1 MNGLFLVDKPQDMT
15 SFGVVARL
23 RRLTG
28 EKCGHSGTLDPLATG
43 LLPVMVGKSTKLC
56 ELFTAGRKGYIGTL
70 RFGVCTDTGDISGT
84 VLGEQEGMPSEE
96 EFLAVLPQF
105 TGAIEQRP
113 PAYSAIKVNGV
124 PLYKLARA
132 GKEVEVPPRTV
143 EIHRL
148 ELISYDAENREAVLE
163 IDCSKG
169 TYIRS
174 LFMDIAEALGN
185 LGTMSALRRTKSGR
199 FSIEDAI
206 PLEELMAMLE
216 QGDSGRLITPA
227 EALDF
232 LPRFEP
238 QDFFATL
245 MRNGCEI
252 AVRKMK
258 NVPAGLCTVYRYEEL
273 IGLGH
278 QFEKDGETLF
288 KVITHLWE

>member
-1 MNGLFLVDKPQDMT
+1 MNGLFLVDKPENMT

-70 RFGVCTDTGDISGT
+70 RFGLCTDTGDSTGQ
-84 VLGEQEGMPSEE
+84 VLGEQEGMPTEE
-96 EFLAVLPQF
+96 EFRAILPQF
-105 TGAIEQRP
+105 LGAIEQRP

-132 GKEVEVPPRTV
+132 GKEVEIPTRTV

-148 ELISYDAENREAVLE
+148 ELLSFDAEKKEAVLE
-163 IDCSKG
+163 VECSKG

-174 LFMDIAEALGN
+174 LFMDMAEALGC

-199 FSIEDAI
+199 FSLENAI
-206 PLEELMAMLE
+206 PLEELMSRLE
-216 QGDSGRLITPA
+216 AGNAEDLITPA

-252 AVRKMK
+252 AVKKMK
-258 NVPAGLCTVYRYEEL
+258 NVPDTLCCVYKHEEL

-288 KVITHLWE
+288 KVVTHLWE

>member
-1 MNGLFLVDKPQDMT
+1 MNGLFLVDKPENMT

-70 RFGVCTDTGDISGT
+70 RFGLCTDTGDITGE
-84 VLGEQEGMPSEE
+84 VLGEAEEMPTEE
-96 EFLAVLPQF
+96 EFRALLPRF
-105 TGAIEQRP
+105 TGPIEQRP

-132 GKEVEVPPRTV
+132 GKDVDVPARTV
-143 EIHRL
+143 EIYRL
-148 ELISYDAENREAVLE
+148 DLLSFDAEKKEAVLE
-163 IDCSKG
+163 AECSKG

-174 LFMDIAEALGN
+174 LFMDMAEAAGT

-199 FSIEDAI
+199 FSLEEAI
-206 PLEELMAMLE
+206 PLEELMARLE
-216 QGDSGRLITPA
+216 DGQTEDLIPA
-227 EALDF
+227 EKALDF

-252 AVRKMK
+252 AVKKMK
-258 NVPAGLCTVYRYEEL
+258 NVPNTLCRVYKHDEF

-288 KVITHLWE
+288 KVVTHLWE

>member
-1 MNGLFLVDKPQDMT
+1 MNGVFLIDKPADMT
-15 SFGVVARL
+15 SFGVVARI

-43 LLPVMVGKSTKLC
+43 LLPVMVGRSTKLC
-56 ELFTAGRKGYIGTL
+56 ELFTGGRKGYIGTL
-70 RFGVCTDTGDISGT
+70 RFGLCTDTGDISGT

-96 EFLAVLPQF
+96 ELRALLPRF
-105 TGAIEQRP
+105 TGKIGQRP

-132 GKEVEVPPRTV
+132 GKEVEVPARTV

-148 ELISYDAENREAVLE
+148 ELLSYDAEKMEAVLAV
-163 IDCSKG
+163 DCSKG

-174 LFMDIAEALGN
+174 LFMDLAEAAGC
-185 LGTMSALRRTKSGR
+185 LGTMSALRRVRSGR
-199 FSIEDAI
+199 FSVEDAI
-206 PLEELMAMLE
+206 PLESLMAMLE
-216 QGDSGRLITPA
+216 QGNADGLIPV
-227 EALDF
+227 EKALDF

-252 AVRKMK
+252 SVKKLK
-258 NVPAGLCTVYRYEEL
+258 NVPDTLCTVYKHEEL
-273 IGLGH
+273 VGLGH
-278 QFEKDGETLF
+278 KFEKDGEVLF
-288 KVITHLWE
+288 KIVTHL

>member
-1 MNGLFLVDKPQDMT
+1 MNGLFLVDKPENMT

-70 RFGVCTDTGDISGT
+70 RFGLCTDTGDISGQ
-84 VLGEQEGMPSEE
+84 VLGEQDGMPSEE
-96 EFLAVLPQF
+96 ELRALLPQF
-105 TGAIEQRP
+105 TGSIEQRP
-113 PAYSAIKVNGV
+113 PAYSAIKVQGV

-132 GKEVEVPPRTV
+132 GKEVNVPARTV
-143 EIHRL
+143 EIDRL
-148 ELISYDAENREAVLE
+148 ELLSYDAEKKEAVLE
-163 IDCSKG
+163 IACSKG

-174 LFMDIAEALGN
+174 LFMDIAEAAGC
-185 LGTMSALRRTKSGR
+185 LGTMSALRRTRSGR
-199 FSIEDAI
+199 FSLEDAI
-206 PLEELMAMLE
+206 PLEELMAKLE
-216 QGDSGRLITPA
+216 KGNAEDLITPA

-252 AVRKMK
+252 AVKKMK
-258 NVPAGLCTVYRYEEL
+258 NVPEGLCTVYRYEEL
-273 IGLGH
+273 IGLG
-278 QFEKDGETLF
+278 QRIEKDGEALF
-288 KVITHLWE
+288 KVVTHLWE

>member
-1 MNGLFLVDKPQDMT
+1 MNGLFLVDKPTDMT

-43 LLPVMVGKSTKLC
+43 LLPVMVGKGTKLC
-56 ELFTAGRKGYIGTL
+56 ELFTEGRKGYVGTL
-70 RFGVCTDTGDISGT
+70 RFGLCTDTGDITGQ
-84 VLGEQEGMPSEE
+84 VLGEDENTPTEE
-96 EFLAVLPQF
+96 ELRALLPRF
-105 TGAIEQRP
+105 TGFIEQRP

-143 EIHRL
+143 EIDRL
-148 ELISYDAENREAVLE
+148 ELLSFDAEKREAVLAV
-163 IDCSKG
+163 DCSKG

-174 LFMDIAEALGN
+174 LFMDIAEAAGC

-199 FSIEDAI
+199 FRLEDAV
-206 PLEELMAMLE
+206 PLEELMALLE
-216 QGDSGRLITPA
+216 QGGAGEHFLSL
-227 EALDF
+227 EQALDF

-245 MRNGCEI
+245 LRNGCE
-252 AVRKMK
+252 VDVKKLK
-258 NVPAGLCTVYRYEEL
+258 NAPDTLCTVYKGEEL
-273 IGLGH
+273 IGLGRKI
-278 QFEKDGETLF
+278 EKDGETLF
-288 KVITHLWE
+288 KVVVHL

>member
-1 MNGLFLVDKPQDMT
+1 MNGLFLVDKPENMT

-70 RFGVCTDTGDISGT
+70 RFGLCTDTGDITGQ
-84 VLGEQEGMPSEE
+84 VLGEQAGMPTEE
-96 EFLAVLPQF
+96 EFRAILPQF
-105 TGAIEQRP
+105 LGAIEQRP

-132 GKEVEVPPRTV
+132 GKEVEIPTRTV

-148 ELISYDAENREAVLE
+148 ELLSFDAEKKEAVLE
-163 IDCSKG
+163 VECSKG

-174 LFMDIAEALGN
+174 LFMDMAEALGY

-199 FSIEDAI
+199 FSLENAI
-206 PLEELMAMLE
+206 PLEELMRRLE
-216 QGDSGRLITPA
+216 EGNAEDLITPA

-252 AVRKMK
+252 AVKKMK
-258 NVPAGLCTVYRYEEL
+258 NVPDTLCCVYKHEEL

-288 KVITHLWE
+288 KVVTHLWE